1 MKIISFYL
9 PQFHRIPENDR
20 WWGAGFTDW
29 VNVDRARPRFPG
41 HHQPHR
47 PGELG
52 RYDLL
57 DPAARAAQAGLAR
70 EHGLGGFCLY
80 HYWFNGRL
88 LLEKPLEQM
97 LESGEPDF
105 PFCLCWANENW
116 TRRWDGRDR
125 EILVAQDYGAYD
137 AAEHLRYLAA
147 AFRDRR
153 CIRVDGRPL
162 FLLYNPSHI
171 PDVAGLVHGLRGAAV
186 AQGLEGLHLCAVGS
200 YNNAMSPEAM
210 AAAGF
215 DALVEFYPT
224 ERAHGRPLPFDRTR
238 TFLPRLWNRLLELLH
253 LDHRLPAFPVTHRF
267 SYGSLVEQAMRAGDG
282 PLPVYPCV
290 MPGWDNC
297 ARRRTGAM
305 VIQNR
310 DPALFGRW
318 LAHAAGR
325 VGDRNPDRQLVF
337 VNAWNEW
344 AEGCHLEPDA
354 DDGRAFLEAV
364 REVLGGR
371 APGQGG
377 GETGPPRSTR

>member
-1 MKIISFYL
+1 MKIIAFHL

-41 HHQPHR
+41 HRQPHR

-116 TRRWDGRDR
+116 SRRWDGRDR
-125 EILVAQDYGAYD
+125 EVLVAQDYESYD
-137 AAEHLRYLAA
+137 AASHVAYLAT
-147 AFRDRR
+147 AFRDPRY
-153 CIRVDGRPL
+153 IRVEGQPL
-162 FLLYNPSHI
+162 FLLYNPSHV
-171 PDVAGLVHGLRGAAV
+171 PDVAGLVRDLRGAA
-186 AQGLEGLHLCAVGS
+186 AGEGLPGLHLCAVES
-200 YNNAMSPEAM
+200 YNNTMDQADM

-215 DALVEFYPT
+215 DALVEFYPN
-224 ERAHGRPLPFDRTR
+224 ERAHGRPLPFDRAR

-253 LDHRLPAFPVTHRF
+253 LDGRIPLFPVARRF
-267 SYGSLVEQAMRAGDG
+267 SYASLVEQAVAAGDG
-282 PLPVYPCV
+282 PLPLYPCV
-290 MPGWDNC
+290 TPGWDNC
-297 ARRRTGAM
+297 ARRRANAM

-325 VGDRNPDRQLVF
+325 VEGRDPDRQLVF

-354 DDGRAFLEAV
+354 ADGRAFLEVVRDVVRAV
-364 REVLGGR
+364 ESGRE
-371 APGQGG
+371 
-377 GETGPPRSTR
+377 